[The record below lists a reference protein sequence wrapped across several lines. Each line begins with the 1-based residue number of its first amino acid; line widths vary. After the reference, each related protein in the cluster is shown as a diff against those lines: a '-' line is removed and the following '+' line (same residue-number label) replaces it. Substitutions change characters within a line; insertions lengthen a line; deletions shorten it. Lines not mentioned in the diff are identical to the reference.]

1 MKKIVPIF
9 FSGLVFLSQAT
20 LRADVFWNNGGGDRN
35 WANAANWAGGGTGL
49 LPSAAGA
56 GSAIIKPWDIPA
68 NFPVVSTAGNFANSI
83 YLDTNSALQIASQ
96 GVLTATSLITGQWG
110 NSGVVDVAGGQLNL
124 GSLYLGNG
132 GFDGKVNISA
142 GLVAADY
149 LSINTNG
156 GAALNIG
163 SAGSFMLA
171 VSNLDNVNYW
181 ITNNAIRAENGASG
195 WSVNLDTTTQSGKII
210 LTAVSATAIPEPST
224 LGTFG
229 LGLVLLAGT
238 RAMRRRA

>member
-1 MKKIVPIF
+1 MKKTRSILLFVLSIV
-9 FSGLVFLSQAT
+9 SHSSLH
-20 LRADVFWNNGGGDRN
+20 ADVYWNNNNGAGDRN
-35 WANAANWAGGGTGL
+35 WATSSNWLGG
-49 LPSAAGA
+49 LPNS
-56 GSAIIKPWDIPA
+56 SITAIIKPWDIPA
-68 NFPVVSTAGNFANSI
+68 NFPVVSSAGNFANSI
-83 YLDTNSALQIASQ
+83 YLDTNSALQVASQ
-96 GVLTATSLITGQWG
+96 GVLTANSLVTGQWG

-132 GFDGKVNISA
+132 GFDGKINISA

-149 LSINTNG
+149 LSINTSG

-163 SAGSFMLA
+163 SSGSFMLA

-181 ITNNAIRAENGASG
+181 IANNAIRAENGASG

-224 LGTFG
+224 LGAFG

-238 RAMRRRA
+238 RAMRRQA